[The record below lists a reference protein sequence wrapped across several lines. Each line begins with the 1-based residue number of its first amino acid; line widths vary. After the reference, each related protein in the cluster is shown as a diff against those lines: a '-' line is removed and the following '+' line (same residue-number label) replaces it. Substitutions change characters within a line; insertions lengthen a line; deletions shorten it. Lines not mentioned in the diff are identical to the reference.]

1 MIVLITG
8 IHFLQ
13 YLLFMFCLDAQPSDG
28 EREIWNQVNAV
39 LQDSESMLSDLQ
51 SYKGAGQ
58 EIRDVRSIIL

>member
-1 MIVLITG
+1 MIVLITVDC
-8 IHFLQ
+8 FLQ
-13 YLLFMFCLDAQPSDG
+13 YLLFMFYLDAQPTDG